1 MTFSIHFRIY
11 IQSYIFLLWPFF
23 RSIFHSQLELIIIQM
38 IGVVIATKIHIY
50 LAPKEKQ
57 WFIAETEFASF
68 LSELLFLFRSCFI
81 FKNHMPCFLAIRFFS
96 RYRIAR
102 MYIRY
107 NQTWRVF
114 SGISL
119 FQSLL
124 LLFVAVH
131 SDHFLIT
138 KAILLS
144 YTLIV
149 D

>member
-38 IGVVIATKIHIY
+38 IGVVIAMKIHIY

-114 SGISL
+114 RVFL
-119 FQSLL
+119 CFNHFYYFLL
-124 LLFVAVH
+124 PFTRIIFR
-131 SDHFLIT
+131 SPRQFFFY
-138 KAILLS
+138 ILW
-144 YTLIV
+144 
-149 D
+149 